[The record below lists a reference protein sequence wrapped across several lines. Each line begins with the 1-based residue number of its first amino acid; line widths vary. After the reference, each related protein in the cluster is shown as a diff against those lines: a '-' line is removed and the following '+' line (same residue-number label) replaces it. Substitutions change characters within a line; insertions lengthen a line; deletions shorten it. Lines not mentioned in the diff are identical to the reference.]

1 MKIKVTCM
9 ECFRINGM
17 PSNDYELIE
26 INDTGILEHECL
38 LGHKN
43 ITVIQQQNF
52 EILFTLA
59 GMALLDGYSRES
71 IVSIAA
77 SLERFYE
84 FYIKVISIE
93 YKINFE
99 DFDSAWK
106 NVKNQSERQYG
117 AFIFTYL
124 LSHNGQNPPLVD
136 DEKPELIGRSKS
148 SIKSWKSFRNDV
160 VHKGYIPTPQE
171 TISYS
176 EIVYSHMLIL
186 LEDLHNN
193 FQESVKKVVTNHVG
207 RSSAILQKSHI
218 SIPTI
223 ISLIKKH
230 EDSYQTA
237 LESLKKYKETL
248 YSK

>member
-9 ECFRINGM
+9 QCFQINGI
-17 PSNDYELIE
+17 PSNEFDLIE
-26 INDTGILEHECL
+26 INDTGMLEHECSF
-38 LGHKN
+38 GHKN
-43 ITVIQQQNF
+43 TTVIQQLNF

-84 FYIKVISIE
+84 FYIKVILID
-93 YKINFE
+93 YKIDFN

-106 NVKNQSERQYG
+106 NVKNQSERQFG
-117 AFIFTYL
+117 AFIFLYL
-124 LSHNGQNPPLVD
+124 LSHKGKNPPLID
-136 DEKPELIGRSKS
+136 EEKPDLPGVSKNS
-148 SIKSWKSFRNDV
+148 LKTWKSFRNDV

-176 EIVYSHMLIL
+176 EIVYKHIIVLI
-186 LEDLHNN
+186 EDLQSNYPS
-193 FQESVKKVVTNHVG
+193 SVRKVVTNHIG
-207 RSSAILQKSHI
+207 RSITISNKSHM

-237 LESLKKYKETL
+237 LESVKNYKESL